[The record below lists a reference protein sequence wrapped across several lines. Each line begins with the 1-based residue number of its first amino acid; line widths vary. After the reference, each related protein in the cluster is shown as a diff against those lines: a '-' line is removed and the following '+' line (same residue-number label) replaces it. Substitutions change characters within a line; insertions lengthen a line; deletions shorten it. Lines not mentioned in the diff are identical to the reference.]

1 MPVNLVVGIQWG
13 DEGKGRIVDYLC
25 ANAHIAARF
34 GGGANAGHTVV
45 VGDKTYKLR
54 IVPSGVVTGVAA
66 CVIGPGTVVNPES
79 FLAEID
85 ALDAAGIDTSR
96 VWISDL
102 AQLILP
108 YHIELDRAAERA
120 RGSGAIG
127 TTGNGIGPAYG
138 DRVARCG
145 IRAGDL
151 RNPAYC
157 RATIEA
163 RAATLAPLG
172 INVDS
177 EGVALWLEA
186 LAPRVLRHVRD
197 TVTMLHDALRS
208 DKHVLVEG
216 AQGSML
222 DVTFGTYPFVTSSA
236 TVAGASGAGLG
247 FGPTAV
253 ESVMGVVKAYTT
265 RVGGGPFPTELLDS
279 TGERLRSA
287 GREFGV
293 VTGRARRCGWLDLAM
308 LRYTVQVNGITEL
321 ALTKLDVLDG
331 FDEIKVGVAY
341 RGNANGSVPFQIAGG
356 AEPEYR
362 TFAGWSTSTTDARTF
377 DRLPAAARDYVSFIE
392 RECGVPITLISV
404 GPERRQIIERGVRTL
419 AGAAPA

>member
-1 MPVNLVVGIQWG
+1 MPVNIVVGIQWG

-34 GGGANAGHTVV
+34 GGGANAGHTVI

-54 IVPSGVVTGVAA
+54 IVPSGVVTGVEA
-66 CVIGPGTVVNPES
+66 CIIGPGTVVNPES

-85 ALDAAGIDTSR
+85 ALDAAGIDTTR
-96 VWISDL
+96 VWVSDL

-108 YHIELDRAAERA
+108 YHIELDRAGERA

-151 RNPAYC
+151 RDPAYC
-157 RATIEA
+157 RAIIEA
-163 RAATLAPLG
+163 RAAALAPLG
-172 INVDS
+172 IRVDS
-177 EGVALWLEA
+177 EGVARWLAA
-186 LAPRVLRHVRD
+186 LAPRMLRHVRD
-197 TVTMLHDALRS
+197 TVSMLHDAMRAN
-208 DKHVLVEG
+208 KRVLVEG

-236 TVAGASGAGLG
+236 TVAGAAGAGLG

-265 RVGGGPFPTELLDS
+265 RVGGGPFPTELLDA
-279 TGERLRSA
+279 TGERLRSV
-287 GREFGV
+287 GKEFGV

-308 LRYTVQVNGITEL
+308 LRYAVQVNGITEI

-331 FDEIKVGVAY
+331 FDEIKVAVAY
-341 RGNANGSVPFQIAGG
+341 RGNSAASVPFQIAGG
-356 AEPEYR
+356 AQPEYR
-362 TFAGWSTSTTDARTF
+362 TFAGWSNSTADARTF

-404 GPERRQIIERGVRTL
+404 GPERRQIIERGARTL
-419 AGAAPA
+419 AGAARA